1 MHFPGYWNTRAIYS
15 TLLIM
20 VLILAGC
27 SGSGQISNPTET
39 EATGLD
45 EFVEPTQPLASTPT
59 IPPIKTLAPHYTP
72 TPRLITPAPAEGTFP
87 DQSMVSPDG
96 LWTALPLFETLSD
109 GYQVSLRVFN
119 KDKSVVWTPVDYK
132 GEGLGYLA
140 PTPKRWSAD
149 SRYFYYAE
157 STVSDGCS
165 DFLPL
170 EDSWKQLDI
179 LTGMVTPFELPAGRG
194 HQFSPD
200 ETLLAYTTALPP
212 LELVVRD
219 VSTQTEKRVV
229 LLPAETV
236 DDVQGG
242 RILWSPT
249 GDELILA
256 IQAGKVCEGQ
266 KPAYYLLV
274 VHLEDMKLRTM
285 YEGEDYLFPLTWD
298 ASRKILVKDWNS
310 KSWWID
316 AVTGEITTAP

>member
-1 MHFPGYWNTRAIYS
+1 MYFPGTLRRSVIYF

-20 VLILAGC
+20 ALILAGC
-27 SGSGQISNPTET
+27 SGSDQIVNPIET
-39 EATGLD
+39 RATAQD
-45 EFVEPTQPLASTPT
+45 EFVEPSQTQVSTPT
-59 IPPIKTLAPHYTP
+59 ILPIKTLAPHYTP
-72 TPRLITPAPAEGTFP
+72 TPRLITPAPPEGTFT

-96 LWTALPLFETLSD
+96 LWTALPSFETLSD

-119 KDKSVVWTPVDYK
+119 KNKSVVWTPVDYK

-157 STVSDGCS
+157 TTVSDGCS
-165 DFLPL
+165 DFFPL

-200 ETLLAYTTALPP
+200 ETLLAYTAAVPP

-219 VSTQTEKRVV
+219 MAAQTEKRVV
-229 LLPAETV
+229 LLPAETAE
-236 DDVQGG
+236 DVQGG

-249 GDELILA
+249 GDEVILA
-256 IQAGKVCEGQ
+256 VQVGKVCEGQ

-274 VHLEDMKLRTM
+274 VHLEDMKVRTM
-285 YEGEDYLFPLTWD
+285 NTGEDYLFPLAWD
-298 ASRKILVKDWNS
+298 TSGKILVKDWNS

-316 AVTGEITTAP
+316 AATGEITTAP